1 MATIKEECESAL
13 SEIVKKLQD
22 SQPLNDEDVGLL
34 LFARLM
40 EEESNEHKN

>member
-1 MATIKEECESAL
+1 MATIKEECENAL
-13 SEIVKKLQD
+13 SEIVKKLQEAK
-22 SQPLNDEDVGLL
+22 PLNDEDVELL